1 MKKTIIIIVCQGL
14 LYLLA
19 SCGSIGESKNVDWRY
34 YGGDSGG
41 TRYSE
46 LTQINTESVKSLKV
60 AWEYDTGEE
69 VNSEKPL
76 ANQCQPIVV
85 KGVLYGTTSKQ
96 KLFAINAATGEELWK
111 FDPYN
116 LPEFKKSFHA
126 IRGVVYWEEKEDKRI
141 LYTVGSYL
149 LAVNATTGELVE
161 SFGEKGLV
169 DLHQGLGDE
178 SVRGFDVNEYSIRST
193 SPGVIYKNTFIIGS
207 TVSEGGSA
215 LPGNIRAFDV
225 KTGKLTWVFNTIPL
239 PGEYGYETWAKESY
253 KKIGGAN
260 SWAGMVVD
268 EKRGMVF
275 LGTGSPSVDFYGAE
289 RPGQNLFANC
299 VIALNAKTGKRVW
312 HFQTVHHDLWDKDIP
327 CPPTLMTVK
336 HQGKKIEAVAQVT
349 KDGFVFIFDRDTG
362 KPLFDVEEIEVPV
375 SPALPGEKPWPTQ
388 PIPSK
393 PKPFVNQVLKEED
406 ITDRTPE
413 SHAFVLD
420 RFRNSVSGN
429 KYMPPSEKGSLI
441 YHIGGGAEWGGA
453 AADPKGIVYINGNNM
468 LWWIQMRK
476 MSEGASANK
485 SSKGER
491 LFNQNCSACHGMDKN
506 GPANQAFPN
515 LNDVGSRLKESEI
528 LNILES
534 GRSRMP
540 SFQHL
545 KLEDRQAIVDF
556 LLAKENPSFDVHKVE
571 RIKTEEGKVFP
582 YNPLYLSNGNNQFL
596 DLDGYPAIKPLWG
609 NLNAIDM
616 NSGEFLWQVPLGEFP
631 ELIKKGLPAT
641 GTENHGGPVVTAGG
655 LLFIGA
661 TYDEKLRAI
670 DTKTGKTV
678 WEYQLPAGGYSTPA
692 TYMVNGK
699 QYVVIAAGG
708 ARYGLKGGSKF
719 MAFSIE

>member
-1 MKKTIIIIVCQGL
+1 MKKILIIIYCQSFL
-14 LYLLA
+14 FLLA
-19 SCGSIGESKNVDWRY
+19 SCGSSGESENVDWRY

-46 LTQINTESVKSLKV
+46 LAQINTENVKSLKV
-60 AWEYDTGEE
+60 AWEFDTGEE
-69 VNSEKPL
+69 VDADKPL
-76 ANQCQPIVV
+76 ANQNQPIVV
-85 KGVLYGTTSKQ
+85 NGILYGTTSRQ
-96 KLFAINAATGEELWK
+96 KLFALNAATGQDLWK
-111 FDPYN
+111 FDPYSI
-116 LPEFKKSFHA
+116 PELKRSFHA
-126 IRGVVYWEEKEDKRI
+126 IRGVVYWEEKGDKRI
-141 LYTVGSYL
+141 LYTVGTFL
-149 LAVNATTGELVE
+149 LAINAATGELIE
-161 SFGEKGLV
+161 SFGENGLV

-178 SVRGFDVNEYSIRST
+178 SVRGFDVNDYSIRST
-193 SPGVIYKNTFIIGS
+193 SPGVIYNNTFIIGS

-215 LPGNIRAFDV
+215 LPGNIRAFDA
-225 KTGKLTWVFNTIPL
+225 KSGMLKWVFNTIPL
-239 PGEYGYETWAKESY
+239 PGEYGYETWAEDSY

-268 EKRGMVF
+268 QKRGMVF

-299 VIALNAKTGKRVW
+299 VIALDAKTGKRVW

-327 CPPTLMTVK
+327 CPPTLITVT
-336 HQGKKIEAVAQVT
+336 QEGKEIEAVAQAT
-349 KDGFVFIFDRDTG
+349 KDGFIFIFDRDTG
-362 KPLFDVEEIEVPV
+362 KPLFDVEEIDVPV

-388 PIPSK
+388 PIPTK

-406 ITDRTPE
+406 ITDRTAE
-413 SHAFVLD
+413 SHAFVLE
-420 RFRNSVSGN
+420 RFKNSNSGN
-429 KYMPPSEKGSLI
+429 KYLPPSEKGSLI

-453 AADPKGIVYINGNNM
+453 AADPKGIMYVNGNNM

-476 MSEGASANK
+476 VSEGSGTHK
-485 SSKGER
+485 RSRGES
-491 LFNQNCSACHGMDKN
+491 LFNQNCSACHGMDKS
-506 GPANQAFPN
+506 GPVNQAFPSLDN
-515 LNDVGSRLKESEI
+515 IGARLKEPEI

-545 KLEDRQAIVDF
+545 KLKDRQAVVDF
-556 LLAKENPSFDVHKVE
+556 LLAKESSSFDVHKVE
-571 RIKTEEGKVFP
+571 NIKTEEGKVFP
-582 YNPLYLSNGNNQFL
+582 YNPPYLNNGNNQFL

-616 NSGEFLWQVPLGEFP
+616 NSGEFLWQVPFGEFP
-631 ELIKKGLPAT
+631 ELMKKGLPVT

-661 TYDEKLRAI
+661 SYDEKLRAI
-670 DTKTGKTV
+670 ETKTGKTV

-699 QYVVIAAGG
+699 QYVVITAGG
-708 ARYGLKGGSKF
+708 ARYGLKGGSKL

>member
-1 MKKTIIIIVCQGL
+1 MKQGIIL
-14 LYLLA
+14 MYLL
-19 SCGSIGESKNVDWRY
+19 SLLSLLISSGISDDKPNVDWRY

-46 LTQINTESVKSLKV
+46 LDQINLQNVGSLKV
-60 AWEYDTGEE
+60 AWEFDTGEE
-69 VNSEKPL
+69 VDSDKPL
-76 ANQCQPIVV
+76 ANQCQPIIID
-85 KGVLYGTTSKQ
+85 GILYGTTSKH
-96 KLFAINAATGEELWK
+96 KLFALNAANGKELWK
-111 FDPYN
+111 FDPYT
-116 LPEFKKSFHA
+116 LPELKASYHGM
-126 IRGVVYWEEKEDKRI
+126 RGVVYWEEKGDKRI

-149 LAVNATTGELVE
+149 LAVNATTGKLIEK
-161 SFGEKGLV
+161 FGKKGLV
-169 DLHQGLGDE
+169 DLHQGLGKE
-178 SVRGFDVNEYSIRST
+178 SVLGYNVNDYSIRST

-225 KTGKLTWVFNTIPL
+225 KSGKLAWVFNTIPL
-239 PGEYGYETWAKESY
+239 PGEYGYETWGAESY

-260 SWAGMVVD
+260 CWAGMVVD
-268 EKRGMVF
+268 QKRGMVF

-289 RPGQNLFANC
+289 RPGQNLFANS

-327 CPPTLMTVK
+327 CPPTLITVT
-336 HQGKKIEAVAQVT
+336 HNGKKIEAVAQVT

-362 KPLFDVEEIEVPV
+362 KPLFDVEEIDVPI

-388 PIPSK
+388 PMPTK
-393 PKPFVNQVLKEED
+393 PKPFVNQVLTEED
-406 ITDRTPE
+406 ITTRTPE
-413 SHAFVLD
+413 SHAFVLE
-420 RFRNSVSGN
+420 RFRNSTYGH
-429 KYMPPSEKGSLI
+429 KYMPPSEKGSLY

-453 AADPKGIVYINGNNM
+453 AADPKGIVYVNGNNM

-476 MSEGASANK
+476 MSEGASANR
-485 SSKGER
+485 SSKGEH

-528 LNILES
+528 LSILEL

-540 SFQHL
+540 SFQHI
-545 KLEDRQAIVDF
+545 KQQDRQAIVDF
-556 LLAKENPSFDVHKVE
+556 LLAKESSRFDVHKVE
-571 RIKTEEGKVFP
+571 QVKTQEGKLFP
-582 YNPLYLSNGNNQFL
+582 YNPPYLNNGNNQFL
-596 DLDGYPAIKPLWG
+596 DLDGYPAIKPSWG

-616 NSGEFLWQVPLGEFP
+616 NTGEFVWQVPFGEIP
-631 ELIKKGLPAT
+631 ELMKKGLPVT
-641 GTENHGGPVVTAGG
+641 GTENHGGPVVTAGS

-699 QYVVIAAGG
+699 QYVVISAGG

-719 MAFSIE
+719 MAFAIE